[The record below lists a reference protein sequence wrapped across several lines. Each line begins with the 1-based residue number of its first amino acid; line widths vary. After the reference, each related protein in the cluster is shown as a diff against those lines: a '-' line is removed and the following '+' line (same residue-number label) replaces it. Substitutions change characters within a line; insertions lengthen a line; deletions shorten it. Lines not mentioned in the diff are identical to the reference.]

1 MNKALTPRPQMPMG
15 ALPAPF
21 HERIAAENF
30 QHSWMNWNGYASPG
44 VLDTAEFEYFAIRN
58 QSTLFDISP
67 MCKFRIKGP
76 DAEAVMNRM
85 VTRDVRKQKPGR
97 VSYVI
102 WCDED
107 GNVVDDGT
115 LFRRSEDEFL
125 LFCQEPQLLWI
136 KDIAWGFDVEVTE
149 VTHDLAGFAFQGP
162 TTAATLRDLK
172 IKEIETMR
180 PFDIRDIKIAGKKV
194 MISRTGFTGDLGY
207 ELVMA
212 PKDALSVW
220 DAVYAAG
227 QLRGV
232 RIIGYEAL
240 EMARIEAG
248 FLLPRVDF
256 ISSQTNLRV
265 NRARNPFEIGLGWLV
280 TFDKPH
286 YNGKRALQRLA
297 GMAPKRKLVAIEI
310 SKDKAAHHALVY
322 HRKTREVGFVT
333 SALWSATTKRNIA
346 YAWLEVPFGQAVK
359 DDLWVEIYLQREIE
373 WQRRMERVM
382 IVERPFFVHPRRT
395 VTPPLNF

>member
-1 MNKALTPRPQMPMG
+1 MIKALTPRPQVPMG

-21 HERIAAENF
+21 HERIAAQNF

-76 DAEAVMNRM
+76 EAEAVMNRM
-85 VTRDVRKQKPGR
+85 VTRDARKQKPGR

-136 KDIAWGFDVEVTE
+136 KDIAWGFDFEVTE

-212 PKDALSVW
+212 PKDALAVW

-265 NRARNPFEIGLGWLV
+265 NRARNPYEIGLDWLV

-286 YNGKRALQRLA
+286 YNGKRALQKLTTET
-297 GMAPKRKLVAIEI
+297 PKRKLVAIEI

-346 YAWLEVPFGQAVK
+346 YAWLEAPFGQEVK

-395 VTPPLNF
+395 ATPPLNF